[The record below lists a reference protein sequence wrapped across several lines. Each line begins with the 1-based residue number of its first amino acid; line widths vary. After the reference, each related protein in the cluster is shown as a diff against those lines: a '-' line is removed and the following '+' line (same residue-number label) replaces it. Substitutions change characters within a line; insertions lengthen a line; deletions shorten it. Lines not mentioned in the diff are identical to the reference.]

1 MLHAVGSNDIV
12 QNVTFMGGAV
22 DVLDKAKKED
32 LWVQIFSRTISGTI
46 VNAYTKSDAIL
57 LLYSAS

>member
-22 DVLDKAKKED
+22 DVLDKTKK
-32 LWVQIFSRTISGTI
+32 
-46 VNAYTKSDAIL
+46 
-57 LLYSAS
+57 